1 MIMSNDGWCIVALI
15 IFFIG
20 MYLFKLVG
28 DDKIK
33 FSPLDNYDEET

>member
-1 MIMSNDGWCIVALI
+1 MSDSGWCLVALI

-28 DDKIK
+28 DGKIK
-33 FSPLDNYDEET
+33 FCPDSLDTDEKE